1 MNPLTFEQ
9 ARKKINGYI
18 TKSETVIADLENKR
32 HKIPTSAVER
42 LAIVSQARISAYTTA
57 LHVVESL
64 EATYGFVLL
73 DSVGCFFNPTTKMTY
88 PALRDNTPDLGGEIH
103 LDDTV
108 DEWRD
113 ALSSVDAEVVYGG

>member
-18 TKSETVIADLENKR
+18 TNWETVIADLENKR

-57 LHVVESL
+57 LHVVEAL
-64 EATYGFVLL
+64 EDTYGLVLL
-73 DSVGCFFNPTTKMTY
+73 DSVGCFFNPRTKMTY
-88 PALRDNTPDLGGEIH
+88 PAMRDNTPDLGGGIH

-113 ALSSVDAEVVYGG
+113 AMSGADAEVVYGG